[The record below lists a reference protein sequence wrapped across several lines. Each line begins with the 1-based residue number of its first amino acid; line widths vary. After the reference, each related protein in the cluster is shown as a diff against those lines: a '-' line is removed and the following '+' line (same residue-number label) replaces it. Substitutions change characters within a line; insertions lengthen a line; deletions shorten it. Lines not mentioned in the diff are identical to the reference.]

1 MWQKSQYPC
10 KNFFAVFKAYHEW
23 DFNALPEDYKTS
35 VFITLD
41 TKHFNV
47 NFLVFSEEDTP
58 AAQIRKD
65 NSIEETKDAFSEGS
79 SSELLDIME
88 TQVGR
93 GPTEGIK
100 TGQPS
105 LSTRLRENLQEQ
117 LNVVKDVAFL
127 VNNKNILREV

>member
-1 MWQKSQYPC
+1 M
-10 KNFFAVFKAYHEW
+10 FKAYHEW

-47 NFLVFSEEDTP
+47 NFLVFNEEDTP

-79 SSELLDIME
+79 SSELLGIIE

-105 LSTRLRENLQEQ
+105 LSTRLKTEEHTQGS
-117 LNVVKDVAFL
+117 VHW
-127 VNNKNILREV
+127 

>member
-1 MWQKSQYPC
+1 MWKKSQYPC

-79 SSELLDIME
+79 SSELLDIIE

-93 GPTEGIK
+93 GPTDGIK

-105 LSTRLRENLQEQ
+105 LSCDDKFSPANWKTGGLNLRGR
-117 LNVVKDVAFL
+117 D
-127 VNNKNILREV
+127 NNSWGN

>member
-1 MWQKSQYPC
+1 M
-10 KNFFAVFKAYHEW
+10 FKAYHEW